1 MLEYYKTIL
10 FLFLTTVL
18 VYSQNQSPDSYNE
31 WKLNSFYS
39 SFSEDSLV
47 KYGFDE
53 SLELPIIFEIEF
65 SLEDLYDVEIRNN
78 SFYSKSTTLFRT
90 VTDSIQGNSVGD
102 TPYFY
107 FVHPED
113 DKKYIHL
120 YFDKKISDSLSQYAI
135 YFEGPLPHKWNL
147 RNYPFDKQQL
157 KFVFESTR
165 DTSFIKLD
173 GLLPNDAIPNISSGR
188 FENLREGYE
197 LGAYKIRNDYLTSV
211 HKVDNYPQGERNEIL
226 QRLTFVLELNRN
238 GSYLY
243 FKLFFGAFLSF
254 LISFLVFF
262 IDPSKF
268 DTRITLSLGGIFGG
282 VGNKYFVENTMPSI
296 QILTKADLIN
306 NLIILLIIVNIF
318 IVIGQSTSK
327 IKLGW
332 IESNRN
338 AGLLTLGLL
347 IVSNYI
353 IIYYP

>member
-1 MLEYYKTIL
+1 MIL
-10 FLFLTTVL
+10 
-18 VYSQNQSPDSYNE
+18 YSQGQSDVSYKE
-31 WKLNSFYS
+31 WKVDRFIEYFYN
-39 SFSEDSLV
+39 DSLSINN
-47 KYGFDE
+47 YSD
-53 SLELPIIFEIEF
+53 SSPQLPIIFELEF

-78 SFYSKSTTLFRT
+78 SFYSKSTTLFT
-90 VTDSIQGNSVGD
+90 TLNDSIKGNSVGD

-113 DKKYIHL
+113 DKKYIDL
-120 YFDKKISDSLSQYAI
+120 NFERAIGDSLSLYSI

-157 KFVFESTR
+157 RFVFESTI
-165 DTSFIKLD
+165 DTSFVKLNGTIPDKSIIKQA
-173 GLLPNDAIPNISSGR
+173 GK
-188 FENLREGYE
+188 FENLRDGYE
-197 LGAYKIRNDYLTSV
+197 LGEFSVDTEYITTTYKLDQF
-211 HKVDNYPQGERNEIL
+211 PGGERNEVL
-226 QRLTFVLELNRN
+226 QRLTYSLELNRN

-262 IDPSKF
+262 IDSSKF

-306 NLIILLIIVNIF
+306 NLIILLIILNIF
-318 IVIGQSTSK
+318 IVIGQSTNK

-338 AGLLTLGLL
+338 AAFLSLAFLL
-347 IVSNYI
+347 VSNYLI
-353 IIYYP
+353 IFYP